1 MFLCLSLALEE
12 RGGDSSAA
20 AEETDF
26 FVTSPVRMA
35 EDGVHRF
42 KYTIVY
48 YKGGTHSSAGPTILG
63 GLYYYK
69 GGTHSSAGPTILG
82 GF

>member
-1 MFLCLSLALEE
+1 MFLCLSPALEE

-20 AEETDF
+20 AEDKDF
-26 FVTSPVRMA
+26 FVAFPVRLA
-35 EDGVHRF
+35 EDGVHLF

-63 GLYYYK
+63 G
-69 GGTHSSAGPTILG
+69 
-82 GF
+82 F